1 QLPSALAAKEEC
13 TAQTPKLFAHTHEF
27 TGGFIMIFGIS
38 PLFALI
44 PLILYIFLAFKDINP
59 VLNVVICVVFSAV
72 LTQQQFSAMG
82 GIIADSIGSFLGMI
96 GFIIMLGSALGAV
109 LKSTG
114 VAEFLIHG
122 LMKKIGINTERKAI
136 LASMITSVVLVA
148 LLGTLAGA
156 NAIIAPIII
165 PLVALIGLTPSTMAT
180 VLMGAGIT
188 GLFIGPYSPQ
198 VVTIMALTNMS
209 YGTYVIGVGLPV
221 AALCWVVTFIY
232 AQRVQKKTKGVY
244 AYEEA
249 EAGDLDYSA
258 TKETKRATVVFFVVM
273 FALIAYGIMLQA
285 GSSYAIL
292 VISVTAIL
300 TGLAGGIKASPLFDT
315 MIEGASRM
323 MWLFIM
329 FVLFTPFIGFISE
342 AGAFTELVR
351 LLEPLLRSN
360 SIPVFAV
367 ISALTGIFGVGGAAA
382 AQSVVMD
389 GMFKELVTNL
399 GMSATLWG
407 TILLI
412 GSQITSFA
420 YPEADMLGQMG
431 LARSKDLKN
440 MVKFGVTITGCT
452 IVYVLIRSF
461 FG

>member
-1 QLPSALAAKEEC
+1 
-13 TAQTPKLFAHTHEF
+13 
-27 TGGFIMIFGIS
+27 
-38 PLFALI
+38 
-44 PLILYIFLAFKDINP
+44 
-59 VLNVVICVVFSAV
+59 
-72 LTQQQFSAMG
+72 
-82 GIIADSIGSFLGMI
+82 
-96 GFIIMLGSALGAV
+96 
-109 LKSTG
+109 
-114 VAEFLIHG
+114 
-122 LMKKIGINTERKAI
+122 
-136 LASMITSVVLVA
+136 
-148 LLGTLAGA
+148 
-156 NAIIAPIII
+156 
-165 PLVALIGLTPSTMAT
+165 
-180 VLMGAGIT
+180 
-188 GLFIGPYSPQ
+188 
-198 VVTIMALTNMS
+198 
-209 YGTYVIGVGLPV
+209 TYVIGVGLPV

>member
-1 QLPSALAAKEEC
+1 
-13 TAQTPKLFAHTHEF
+13 
-27 TGGFIMIFGIS
+27 MIFGLN

-44 PLILYIFLAFKDINP
+44 PLVIYIILAFKDINP
-59 VLNVVICVVFSAV
+59 VLNVVVCVVLSAILTGQSFS
-72 LTQQQFSAMG
+72 SMG

-109 LKSTG
+109 LRETG
-114 VAEFLIHG
+114 VAEFLIHT

-136 LASMITSVVLVA
+136 LASMITSIVLVA

-165 PLVALIGLTPSTMAT
+165 PLVAIIGLTPSTMAA

-198 VVTIMALTNMS
+198 VVTLMELTKMS
-209 YGTYVIGVGLPV
+209 YGTYVVQVGLPV
-221 AALCWVVTFIY
+221 AAICWVVTFFG
-232 AQRVQKKTKGVY
+232 AQYIQKKTRGVY
-244 AYEEA
+244 SYDAEDKDEKEYVATPEA
-249 EAGDLDYSA
+249 
-258 TKETKRATVVFFVVM
+258 KRATVVFFVVM
-273 FALIAYGIMLQA
+273 LALIGYGITLQA
-285 GSSYAIL
+285 GSSYAIM
-292 VISVTAIL
+292 VISLTAIA
-300 TGLAGGIKASPLFDT
+300 TGLAGGLKPSPLFDT
-315 MIEGASRM
+315 IVSGAARM

-342 AGAFTELVR
+342 AGAFEELVR
-351 LLEPLLRSN
+351 LISPLLASKN
-360 SIPVFAV
+360 IPVFSI
-367 ISALTGIFGVGGAAA
+367 ISALTGIFGIGGAAA

-389 GMFKELVTNL
+389 GMFKDIVTNL
-399 GMSATLWG
+399 GMSTTLWA
-407 TILLI
+407 TIMLV

-431 LARSKDLKN
+431 LARSKDMKN
-440 MVKFGVTITGCT
+440 MVKFGVTMTVCCLA
-452 IVYVLIRSF
+452 YVLVRSF

>member
-1 QLPSALAAKEEC
+1 MERPPSALAAKEEC
-13 TAQTPKLFAHTHEF
+13 TAQTLKLFAHTHEF
-27 TGGFIMIFGIS
+27 IGGFIMIFGIS

-198 VVTIMALTNMS
+198 VVTIMA
-209 YGTYVIGVGLPV
+209 
-221 AALCWVVTFIY
+221 
-232 AQRVQKKTKGVY
+232 
-244 AYEEA
+244 
-249 EAGDLDYSA
+249 
-258 TKETKRATVVFFVVM
+258 
-273 FALIAYGIMLQA
+273 
-285 GSSYAIL
+285 
-292 VISVTAIL
+292 
-300 TGLAGGIKASPLFDT
+300 
-315 MIEGASRM
+315 
-323 MWLFIM
+323 
-329 FVLFTPFIGFISE
+329 
-342 AGAFTELVR
+342 
-351 LLEPLLRSN
+351 
-360 SIPVFAV
+360 
-367 ISALTGIFGVGGAAA
+367 
-382 AQSVVMD
+382 
-389 GMFKELVTNL
+389 
-399 GMSATLWG
+399 
-407 TILLI
+407 
-412 GSQITSFA
+412 
-420 YPEADMLGQMG
+420 
-431 LARSKDLKN
+431 
-440 MVKFGVTITGCT
+440 
-452 IVYVLIRSF
+452 
-461 FG
+461 

>member
-1 QLPSALAAKEEC
+1 
-13 TAQTPKLFAHTHEF
+13 
-27 TGGFIMIFGIS
+27 MIFGIS

-44 PLILYIFLAFKDINP
+44 PLVLYIFLAFKDINP
-59 VLNVVICVVFSAV
+59 VLNVVICVVFSAI
-72 LTQQQFSAMG
+72 LTNQPFSAMG
-82 GIIADSIGSFLGMI
+82 GVIADSIGSFLGMI

-109 LKSTG
+109 LKATG

-136 LASMITSVVLVA
+136 VASMITSIVLVA

-165 PLVALIGLTPSTMAT
+165 PLVAMIGLTPSTMAA

-188 GLFIGPYSPQ
+188 GLFVGPYSPQ
-198 VVTIMALTNMS
+198 VVTIMELTQMT
-209 YGTYVIGVGLPV
+209 YGTYVVSVGLPV
-221 AALCWVVTFIY
+221 AAVCWVVTFFG
-232 AQRVQKKTKGVY
+232 AQYIQKKTRGVY
-244 AYEEA
+244 AYDDVEPA
-249 EAGDLDYSA
+249 DMNYVA
-258 TKETKRATVVFFVVM
+258 TSETKRATVVFFVVM
-273 FALIAYGIMLQA
+273 LSLIGYGVFLQA

-292 VISVTAIL
+292 VISITAIA
-300 TGLAGGIKASPLFDT
+300 TGLAGGMKPSPLFDT
-315 MIEGASRM
+315 IIEGASRM

-342 AGAFTELVR
+342 AGAFQELVR
-351 LLEPLLRSN
+351 LIEPLLQSKN
-360 SIPVFAV
+360 IPVFSI
-367 ISALTGIFGVGGAAA
+367 ISALTGIFGIGGAAA

-389 GMFKELVTNL
+389 GMFKEIVTSL

-407 TILLI
+407 TIMLV

-440 MVKFGVTITGCT
+440 MVKFGVAMTIACL
-452 IVYVLIRSF
+452 IYVLVRSF

>member
-1 QLPSALAAKEEC
+1 
-13 TAQTPKLFAHTHEF
+13 
-27 TGGFIMIFGIS
+27 MIFGIS

-44 PLILYIFLAFKDINP
+44 PLIVYIILAFKDINP

-72 LTQQQFSAMG
+72 LTGQSFSSMG
-82 GIIADSIGSFLGMI
+82 GVISEALGSFLGMI

-109 LKSTG
+109 LKATG
-114 VAEFLIHG
+114 VAEFLIHT
-122 LMKKIGINTERKAI
+122 LMKRIGINTERKAI
-136 LASMITSVVLVA
+136 LASMITSIVLVA

-165 PLVALIGLTPSTMAT
+165 PLVAVIGLTPSTMAA

-198 VVTIMALTNMS
+198 VVTLMELTQMS
-209 YGTYVIGVGLPV
+209 YATYVLQVGLPV
-221 AALCWVVTFIY
+221 AAVCWVFTFFA
-232 AQRVQKKTKGVY
+232 AQVIQKKTRGVY
-244 AYEEA
+244 T
-249 EAGDLDYSA
+249 YSLEDTDEKEYVA
-258 TKETKRATVVFFVVM
+258 TPQAVRATVVFFISIT
-273 FALIAYGIMLQA
+273 ALIAYGIVLQA
-285 GSSYAIL
+285 GSAYAIL

-300 TGLAGGIKASPLFDT
+300 TGLAGGMKPSPMFDT

-342 AGAFTELVR
+342 AGAFEELVR
-351 LLEPLLRSN
+351 ILQPLLSTEN
-360 SIPVFAV
+360 IPLFSIIATL
-367 ISALTGIFGVGGAAA
+367 IGIFGIGGAAA
-382 AQSVVMD
+382 AQSVVIH
-389 GMFKELVTNL
+389 GMFNDVVQTM
-399 GMSATLWG
+399 GISATLWA
-407 TILLI
+407 TVMLV

-431 LARSKDLKN
+431 LARSKDLKT
-440 MVKFGVTITGCT
+440 MVLFGLGMTACCT
-452 IVYVLIRSF
+452 LYVLVRSF